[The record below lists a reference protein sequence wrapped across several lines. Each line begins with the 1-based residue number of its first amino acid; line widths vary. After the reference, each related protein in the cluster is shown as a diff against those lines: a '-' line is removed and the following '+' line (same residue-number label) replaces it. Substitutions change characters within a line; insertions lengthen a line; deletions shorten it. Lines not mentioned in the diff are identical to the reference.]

1 MVGAVQTA
9 ADRAVKERER
19 RGGTKKHV
27 GSFVYSAHSAQ
38 SRPKNMS
45 QLADLENICPL
56 GYNHFQETVLHAIAS
71 PSTYLFNFDGGVP
84 IVYFR
89 TDIDIPQNRNR
100 TKQTLCSLKLPQK

>member
-56 GYNHFQETVLHAIAS
+56 GYNHFQKTVLHVIAS
-71 PSTYLFNFDGGVP
+71 PSTYLFNFDGGGDLLRSVP
-84 IVYFR
+84 HIKFGDKIKSHRYL
-89 TDIDIPQNRNR
+89 DH
-100 TKQTLCSLKLPQK
+100 SG